1 MRHRF
6 GELLLGQSAINVS
19 DLPEAK
25 MNAKHSAYP
34 LHESTYYLIVRT
46 AMHMKTALYRS
57 LHQAEIGV
65 TPEQWSVLC
74 CLWEKEGLYLTEITD
89 KTGRDKYTISRIV
102 NLLAKKGL
110 VESRPDREDKR
121 RTNLYLT
128 ARGRELQEP
137 LTRLVEDFTARLFQD
152 FSDQDMEYAKRL
164 TKGILNNIDRFRL

>member
-1 MRHRF
+1 MTANHTAF
-6 GELLLGQSAINVS
+6 
-19 DLPEAK
+19 
-25 MNAKHSAYP
+25 P

-57 LHQAEIGV
+57 LHQSGIGV

-74 CLWEKEGLYLTEITD
+74 CLWEKEGLYLTEVTD

-110 VESRPDREDKR
+110 VESRPDPTDKR

-128 ARGRELQEP
+128 SKGRELQEP
-137 LTRLVEDFTARLFQD
+137 LTRLVEDFTAKVFQD
-152 FSDQDMEYAKRL
+152 FSEQDMEYAKRL
-164 TKGILNNIDRFRL
+164 TQGIVNNIEKLRL

>member
-1 MRHRF
+1 
-6 GELLLGQSAINVS
+6 
-19 DLPEAK
+19 
-25 MNAKHSAYP
+25 MNSKHSAFP

-46 AMHMKTALYRS
+46 SMHMKTALYRA
-57 LHQAEIGV
+57 LHQSGLGV

-110 VESRPDREDKR
+110 VDSRLDPADKR

-128 ARGRELQEP
+128 DKGRELQEP
-137 LTRLVEDFTARLFQD
+137 LTRLVEEFTAKVFQD
-152 FSDQDMEYAKRL
+152 FSAQDMEYAKRL
-164 TKGILNNIDRFRL
+164 TQGILHNIERLGL

>member
-1 MRHRF
+1 M
-6 GELLLGQSAINVS
+6 SN
-19 DLPEAK
+19 D
-25 MNAKHSAYP
+25 HSAFP
-34 LHESTYYLIVRT
+34 LQDSTYYLIVRT
-46 AMHMKTALYRS
+46 AMSMKTALYRA
-57 LHQAEIGV
+57 LHQAELGV

-74 CLWEKEGLYLTEITD
+74 CLWEKEGLYLTEVTD

-128 ARGRELQEP
+128 DKGRELREP
-137 LTRLVEDFTARLFQD
+137 LTRLVEDFTAKLFQD

-164 TKGILNNIDRFRL
+164 TKGIVDNIERLRL

>member
-1 MRHRF
+1 M
-6 GELLLGQSAINVS
+6 SN
-19 DLPEAK
+19 
-25 MNAKHSAYP
+25 NHSAFP
-34 LHESTYYLIVRT
+34 LQDSTYYLIVRT
-46 AMHMKTALYRS
+46 AMSMKTALYRA

-74 CLWEKEGLYLTEITD
+74 CLWEKEGLYLTEVTD

-128 ARGRELQEP
+128 DKGRELQEP
-137 LTRLVEDFTARLFQD
+137 LTRLVEDFTAKLFQD
-152 FSDQDMEYAKRL
+152 FSDQDMDNAKRL
-164 TKGILNNIDRFRL
+164 TQGIVNNIERLRL

>member
-1 MRHRF
+1 
-6 GELLLGQSAINVS
+6 
-19 DLPEAK
+19 
-25 MNAKHSAYP
+25 MNFNHSAYP

-46 AMHMKTALYRS
+46 SMHMKTALYRA
-57 LHQAEIGV
+57 LHQADMGV

-74 CLWEKEGLYLTEITD
+74 CLWEKEGLYLAEITD

-110 VESRPDREDKR
+110 VESRPNPEDKR

-128 ARGRELQEP
+128 DKGRELQEP
-137 LTRLVEDFTARLFQD
+137 LTRLVEEFTAKLFQD

-164 TKGILNNIDRFRL
+164 TQGILDNIERLRL